1 MINLNPHIFTFHIAL
16 LHNEIYIYMCFLC
29 KIYAHQLNQT
39 VKRRNEFLNGHK
51 LLLLVFVFYIVW
63 IILVSWCSI
72 KCYWTLQIAD
82 KNITGLFIL
91 HFFCTLRFVAFSNYL
106 ITNVLKS
113 IYNQMKQSMCSM
125 AVIHYL
131 RMKTFFSNPCSVPMV
146 SWQIVDIDSIYDWKV
161 ICYLNNMV
169 YLECQILFDDLGN
182 CFRWV
187 YGVTEI
193 YIVCFLREFVLLV
206 YDFIILAVKDEIA
219 KSHEI
224 SFW

>member
-1 MINLNPHIFTFHIAL
+1 MKFT
-16 LHNEIYIYMCFLC
+16 YTCVFLC

-131 RMKTFFSNPCSVPMV
+131 RMKTFFP
-146 SWQIVDIDSIYDWKV
+146 
-161 ICYLNNMV
+161 
-169 YLECQILFDDLGN
+169 
-182 CFRWV
+182 
-187 YGVTEI
+187 
-193 YIVCFLREFVLLV
+193 
-206 YDFIILAVKDEIA
+206 ILAVCQWFHDKLLILTQYMTGKLFVIWTTWFTLNVRSYLMILAIVLDECMVLRKYIL
-219 KSHEI
+219 SV
-224 SFW
+224 FWGSLFC